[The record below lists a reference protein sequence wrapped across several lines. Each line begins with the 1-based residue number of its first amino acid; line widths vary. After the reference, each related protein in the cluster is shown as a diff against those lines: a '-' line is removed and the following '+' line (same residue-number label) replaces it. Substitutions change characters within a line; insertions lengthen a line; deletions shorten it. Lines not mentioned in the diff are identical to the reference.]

1 MDSFQWDGHF
11 VTGLDDVDSQHRQ
24 LVNLINRFGHMLAS
38 NKMQLSDINQILSE
52 LWLYTQHHFQ
62 DEEALMQVKRVDER
76 HVKLQK
82 EAHNYFLSEME
93 AIQAST
99 SVDNPDTLKYL
110 LDFLTQWL
118 AYHILG
124 ADQNMARQIV
134 AIDSGLTPAQAYEK
148 EESQTDS
155 ATAPLLKALNG
166 LFKQVS
172 QRNKQLLEFNHSL
185 EEKVQLRTQELID
198 ANAHLEKLSVTDVLT
213 GLPNR
218 RFAMEK
224 LTQLWEES
232 KQSLQP
238 LACMMLDAD
247 HFKTVNDTYGHDAG
261 DKVLCELSRELRHAV
276 RTDDIVCRLGGDEF
290 IIICPDTDLCGIRH
304 IATQVHAKVAAMTV
318 SFERGHWQGSISV
331 GVSSKTESMQHFN
344 EQIKLADEA
353 VYLAKQAG
361 KNCVRSA
368 Q

>member
-11 VTGLDDVDSQHRQ
+11 VTGLDDVDSQHHQ
-24 LVNLINRFGHMLAS
+24 LVDLINRFGHMLAS
-38 NKMQLSDINQILSE
+38 NKMQLGDIDQVLGE
-52 LWLYTQHHFQ
+52 LWSYTKHHFQ
-62 DEEALMQVKRVDER
+62 DEEALMQLKGVDER
-76 HVKLQK
+76 HVKVQK
-82 EAHNYFLSEME
+82 EAHHYFLTEME
-93 AIQAST
+93 SIQSSISIDDPA
-99 SVDNPDTLKYL
+99 TLKYL

-124 ADQNMARQIV
+124 ADQNMARQIA
-134 AIDSGLTPAQAYEK
+134 AIDSGLTAAQAYDR
-148 EESQTDS
+148 EESQADS

-172 QRNKQLLEFNHSL
+172 ERNKQLMEFNHSL
-185 EEKVQLRTQELID
+185 EEKVQQRTQELLD
-198 ANAHLEKLSVTDVLT
+198 ANAHLEKLSVTDALT

-224 LTQLWEES
+224 LTQLWLES
-232 KQSLQP
+232 GKNRQP
-238 LACMMLDAD
+238 LACMMIDAD

-261 DKVLCELSRELRHAV
+261 DRVLCELSRELQHAL

-290 IIICPDTDLCGIRH
+290 IIICPATDIDGIRY
-304 IATQVHAKVAAMTV
+304 IANQVHDKVASMRV
-318 SFERGHWQGSISV
+318 SFGNGYWPGSVSV
-331 GVSSKTESMQHFN
+331 GIASKTVQMKHFN
-344 EQIKLADEA
+344 ELIKLADDG

>member
-11 VTGLDDVDSQHRQ
+11 VTGLDDVDKQHHQ
-24 LVNLINRFGHMLAS
+24 LVKLINRFGHLLAS
-38 NKMQLSDINQILSE
+38 NNLQPSDINQVLSD
-52 LWLYTQHHFQ
+52 LWRYTRHHFQ
-62 DEEALMQVKRVDER
+62 DEEALMQEKGVDER

-93 AIQAST
+93 AIQDST

-124 ADQNMARQIV
+124 ADQNMARQIA
-134 AIDSGLTPAQAYEK
+134 AIDSGLSSTQAFER
-148 EESQTDS
+148 EESQVDS

-172 QRNKQLLEFNHSL
+172 LRNKQLIEFNHSL
-185 EEKVQLRTQELID
+185 EEKVQQRTQELID

-224 LTQLWEES
+224 LTQLWQECES
-232 KQSLQP
+232 GVQP

-261 DKVLCELSRELRHAV
+261 DKVLCELSRELQHAV

-290 IIICPDTDLCGIRH
+290 IIICPATDLNGISH

-318 SFERGHWQGSISV
+318 SFGSGSWQGSISV
-331 GVSSKTESMQHFN
+331 GISSRTGQMQHYS
-344 EQIKLADEA
+344 ELIKRADEA

-361 KNCVRSA
+361 KNCVSYA

>member
-11 VTGLDDVDSQHRQ
+11 VTGLDDVDRQHHQ
-24 LVNLINRFGHMLAS
+24 LVNLINRFGHLLAS
-38 NKMQLSDINQILSE
+38 NNLQSCDIDQVLSE
-52 LWLYTQHHFQ
+52 LWRYTQHHFQ
-62 DEEALMQVKRVDER
+62 DEEALMQAKGVDER
-76 HVKLQK
+76 HVKLQE
-82 EAHNYFLSEME
+82 EAHNYFLSEMQ

-99 SVDNPDTLKYL
+99 SIGNPETLKYL

-124 ADQNMARQIV
+124 ADQNMARQIA
-134 AIDSGLTPAQAYEK
+134 AIDSGLTPEQAYAR
-148 EESQTDS
+148 EESQADS

-172 QRNKQLLEFNHSL
+172 QRNKQLIEFNHSL
-185 EEKVQLRTQELID
+185 EEKVQQRTQELID

-224 LTQLWEES
+224 LTQLWQES
-232 KQSLQP
+232 VQSQQP

-261 DKVLCELSRELRHAV
+261 DRVLCELSRELQHAV

-290 IIICPDTDLCGIRH
+290 VIICPATDLNGIRH
-304 IATQVHAKVAAMTV
+304 IATQVHEKIAAMTV
-318 SFERGHWQGSISV
+318 SFGSGSWQGSISV
-331 GVSSKTESMQHFN
+331 GVSSRTDQMQDYS
-344 EQIKLADEA
+344 ELIKRADEA

-361 KNCVRSA
+361 KNCVRRA

>member
-11 VTGLDDVDSQHRQ
+11 VTGLDDVDKQHHQ
-24 LVNLINRFGHMLAS
+24 LVNLINRFGHLLAS
-38 NKMQLSDINQILSE
+38 NNVQSCDIDQVLSE
-52 LWLYTQHHFQ
+52 LWRYTQHHFQ
-62 DEEALMQVKRVDER
+62 DEEALMQEKGVDKR

-82 EAHNYFLSEME
+82 EAHNYFLHEME
-93 AIQAST
+93 AIQTST
-99 SVDNPDTLKYL
+99 SIGNPETLKYL

-124 ADQNMARQIV
+124 ADQNMAKQIA
-134 AIDSGLTPAQAYEK
+134 AIDSGLTPVQAYER
-148 EESQTDS
+148 EESQADS

-172 QRNKQLLEFNHSL
+172 QRNKQLIEFNHSL
-185 EEKVQLRTQELID
+185 EEKVQQRTQELID
-198 ANAHLEKLSVTDVLT
+198 ANTHLEKLSVTDVLT

-218 RFAMEK
+218 RFAMETFTK
-224 LTQLWEES
+224 LWLESVQTQ
-232 KQSLQP
+232 QP

-261 DKVLCELSRELRHAV
+261 DKVLCELSRELQHAV

-290 IIICPDTDLCGIRH
+290 VIICPATDLNGIRH
-304 IATQVHAKVAAMTV
+304 IATQVHEKIAAMTV
-318 SFERGHWQGSISV
+318 SFGGGSWQGSISV
-331 GVSSKTESMQHFN
+331 GISSKTDQMQHYS
-344 EQIKLADEA
+344 ELIKQADEA
-353 VYLAKQAG
+353 VYMAKQAG
-361 KNCVRSA
+361 KNCVRCA